1 MNFGI
6 DIGASHIGLGLV
18 NKQNKL
24 IKKKY
29 IPYKRPLKIFNKI
42 FTKYFTNKYVEN
54 LIKEIDLFIDKE
66 KISYIGLGCP
76 GGVDINN
83 QIFYGSKA
91 LVVGIIN
98 FKEVLSKYKCPI
110 YIDNDCNCAAV
121 CEAYTNNYDNFLM
134 ITIGTGAGFAL
145 VKKENNKIYLSK
157 DEKIWKILDINKI
170 PNTKHDKYI
179 MSFKKLSN
187 LYNQKV
193 KRKKPR
199 DAIFNDINNN
209 QELIDNYIDSFVK
222 GINLINEKIPIKNI
236 CLGGS
241 FSLYH
246 HYYLNNLQKKL
257 DNYNIF
263 IAKNN
268 NDSGIIGATH
278 LPIDRY

>member
-1 MNFGI
+1 
-6 DIGASHIGLGLV
+6 
-18 NKQNKL
+18 
-24 IKKKY
+24 
-29 IPYKRPLKIFNKI
+29 
-42 FTKYFTNKYVEN
+42 
-54 LIKEIDLFIDKE
+54 
-66 KISYIGLGCP
+66 
-76 GGVDINN
+76 
-83 QIFYGSKA
+83 
-91 LVVGIIN
+91 
-98 FKEVLSKYKCPI
+98 
-110 YIDNDCNCAAV
+110 
-121 CEAYTNNYDNFLM
+121 M
-134 ITIGTGAGFAL
+134 ITIGTGVGFAL

-193 KRKKPR
+193 KRKEPR

-246 HYYLNNLQKKL
+246 QYYLNNLQKKL